1 MIRPVPSRRHAIADD
16 LRHQISTGHFKAG
29 ERLPSEAQLATRYT
43 VSTPTL
49 RSALALL
56 QSEGLVEK
64 VHGSGN
70 FVRRPLHRITYL
82 GGVAEPAT
90 WATFSS
96 PLRVTTRTTNIEA
109 HSHLPTLLN
118 VPPRSPLTE
127 VLRIT
132 HEGKMPHS
140 LACIYAPRDLAPA
153 DSPTATPSPEQ
164 IEVSSADHR
173 PPLAEVQERL
183 SARLPTQE
191 EAATLRISTSLAVL
205 SLTRVATDAT
215 GRVVEA
221 ALLVLP
227 GDRTDALF
235 ITRLNAEERTPN
247 A

>member
-1 MIRPVPSRRHAIADD
+1 MTRPVPSRRDAIADD
-16 LRHQISTGHFKAG
+16 LRNQISTGHFKAG

-56 QSEGLVEK
+56 QGEGLVEK
-64 VHGSGN
+64 IHGSGN
-70 FVRRPLHRITYL
+70 FVRRPLRRITYL

-90 WATFSS
+90 WITFST

-118 VPPRSPLTE
+118 VPPRSSVTE
-127 VLRIT
+127 VLYIAL
-132 HEGKMPHS
+132 EGKTPHS
-140 LACIYAPRDLAPA
+140 LARVYVPCDLALA
-153 DSPTATPSPEQ
+153 DPSAATPSPEQ
-164 IEVSSADHR
+164 IAARLAGPR
-173 PPLAEVQERL
+173 PLLTEVQERL

-191 EAATLRISTSLAVL
+191 EATTLRISTSLAVL
-205 SLTRVATDAT
+205 SLTRVATDT
-215 GRVVEA
+215 SGRVVEA

-227 GDRTDALF
+227 GDRADALF
-235 ITRLNAEERTPN
+235 TTHLSAEKRTSK